1 MGIVA
6 VLLTAGGIVAL
17 IWGFVQKF
25 KAGRLAKAPFVKTG
39 DAAAKGASVAGEK
52 GAISVQGRV
61 NASQLLTSPVT
72 GTQCLYYELKVVGK
86 WKDGDTEKS
95 KDYVDEKAAAQ
106 FMVDDGTGGIRVDAS
121 KGGDFDCI
129 EKSFDETKKEGMFAD
144 LKSAVG
150 KGQPIMFGSYAFQN
164 PPMSTAN
171 KFECVE
177 KIVKPQQQLFVLGK
191 IENNTIGSPSWT
203 SLILSSKTR
212 DELLGS
218 TAKAAKNFLIG
229 GAAAAGV
236 GVVLGV
242 VSKFVAG

>member
-17 IWGFVQKF
+17 IWGLVQKF

-39 DAAAKGASVAGEK
+39 EAATKGEAVAGEK
-52 GAISVQGRV
+52 GAISVQGAVKAPR
-61 NASQLLTSPVT
+61 LLTSPVT

-86 WKDGDTEKS
+86 WKEGDSEKS
-95 KDYVDEKAAAQ
+95 KDYVDEKSATQ
-106 FMVDDGTGGIRVDAS
+106 FMVDDGSGAIKIDAS
-121 KGGDFDCI
+121 KGGDFDCL
-129 EKSFDETKKEGMFAD
+129 EKTFDETKKEGMFAD

-150 KGQPIMFGSYAFQN
+150 KGQPIMFGNYAFQN
-164 PPMSTAN
+164 PPLSAAN

-177 KIVKPQQQLFVLGK
+177 KVVKPQQQLFVLGK
-191 IENNTIGSPSWT
+191 IDTGSIGSPSWT

-212 DELLGS
+212 EELLGS

-236 GVVLGV
+236 GVILGV